1 MNSFRVSVVDCRTR
15 GGGGGWRGRRER
27 TEIRLIRLLIRSR
40 YGNYPGPRSERT
52 GSRARH
58 ARKEIG
64 RTEGER
70 ERGLALPG

>member
-1 MNSFRVSVVDCRTR
+1 MNSFRVCPWLIVGR
-15 GGGGGWRGRRER
+15 GGGGGAARRER
-27 TEIRLIRLLIRSR
+27 SEIRLIRLLIRSR

-64 RTEGER
+64 REGGR